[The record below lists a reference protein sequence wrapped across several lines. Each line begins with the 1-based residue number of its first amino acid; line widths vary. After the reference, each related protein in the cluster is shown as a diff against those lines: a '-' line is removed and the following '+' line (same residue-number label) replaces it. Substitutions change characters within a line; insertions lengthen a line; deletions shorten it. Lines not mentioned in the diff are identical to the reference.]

1 MFARPKGSKNKPK
14 YPEHVKYREDIV
26 EEWLLLIAGGRT
38 MNEIYNGNRDRF
50 PHPATVGQWLIKH
63 DDFYEKFMKAKRVGA
78 EIDADYIR
86 YIADSC
92 DESSTGAVQKARLQ
106 VDTRMKILS
115 KLLPGTY
122 GERVQVEQTIDDKRS
137 LDQQGIDQA
146 LADVE
151 KKFFKPKNKEQE
163 ETVQ

>member
-1 MFARPKGSKNKPK
+1 MARPKGSKNKPK
-14 YPEHVKYREDIV
+14 YPEHVKYREDWV
-26 EEWLLLIAGGRT
+26 EEWLLLVAGGRT
-38 MNEIYNGNRDRF
+38 INEIYNSDRDRF
-50 PHPATVGQWLIKH
+50 PTPATVGQWLMKH
-63 DDFYEKFMKAKRVGA
+63 DSFYEKYMKAKRIGA

-92 DESSTGAVQKARLQ
+92 DEGSTGAVQKARLQ

-122 GERVQVEQTIDDKRS
+122 GERVQVEQTVDDKRS
-137 LDQQGIDQA
+137 LDNESLESAISA
-146 LADVE
+146 VE
-151 KKFFKPKNKEQE
+151 RKFFDKKTEDKE